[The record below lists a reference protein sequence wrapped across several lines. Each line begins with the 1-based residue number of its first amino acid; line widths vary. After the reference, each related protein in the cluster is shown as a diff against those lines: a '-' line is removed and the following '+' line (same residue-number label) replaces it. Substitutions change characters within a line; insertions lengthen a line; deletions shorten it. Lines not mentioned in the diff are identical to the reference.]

1 MFSIYQLFGVNS
13 KEQFADLI
21 SAREHQEIIRQ
32 HRAELIASRIY
43 PFALV
48 FAVLVPLWGVL
59 DLIFLPQEIAMQF
72 MVMRL
77 ISGGVFLAL
86 AFITKKLK
94 IGTKRALTCLVT
106 MLMVP
111 TLFYQFSSPLI
122 EQVELTG
129 MADLLI
135 HLYGLLPY
143 VVIASLALFPL
154 TLKEFSLLS
163 AVLVALASIGLYRA
177 EGSDITMLMVQMW
190 LLLVILGVSMFSS
203 LQQVRYLISQMV
215 KASYDG
221 LTKLLTRRAGMDIM
235 ESLFRATGL
244 QQSNFS
250 ILFLD
255 LDKFKNIN
263 DTLGHDAG
271 DEVLRQAA
279 KTLGNCIRRG
289 DAAIR
294 WGGEEFLI
302 LLPHTDAEAAKNVV
316 RRIME
321 QGLAFL
327 PDGTPVT
334 ASIGLAEQEED
345 DTHSWKALVDFA
357 DQRLYTAKQTGRAKC
372 ICPDGSEVLFAE
384 NKGPEQNKAEPAPA

>member
-1 MFSIYQLFGVNS
+1 MNTLILSVYQLFGVNS

-43 PFALV
+43 PFAML
-48 FAVLVPLWGVL
+48 FGFLVPAWGIL
-59 DLIFLPQEIAMQF
+59 DFLFFPAELALPFIGLRLASGGIFLTLAYITRKK
-72 MVMRL
+72 RL
-77 ISGGVFLAL
+77 GM
-86 AFITKKLK
+86 
-94 IGTKRALTCLVT
+94 KRALSCLLV

-111 TLFYQFSSPLI
+111 SLFFQFSSPLVAGA
-122 EQVELTG
+122 QLSGVAAT
-129 MADLLI
+129 LI
-135 HLYGLLPY
+135 QLYSLLPY

-163 AVLVALASIGLYRA
+163 LLLVGLSALGLYR
-177 EGSDITMLMVQMW
+177 SDPGQLDMLLVQMW
-190 LLLVILGVSMFSS
+190 LLVVILGVSMFSS

-221 LTKLLTRRAGMDIM
+221 LTKLLTRRAGMDIL

-250 ILFLD
+250 VLFID
-255 LDKFKNIN
+255 LDKFKSIN

-271 DEVLRQAA
+271 DEVLRQTA
-279 KTLGNCIRRG
+279 KALGECIRRG

-294 WGGEEFLI
+294 WGGEEFLV
-302 LLPHTDAEAAKNVV
+302 LLPHTDAEAAKIVV

-321 QGLAFL
+321 KGLANL
-327 PDGTPVT
+327 PDGRPVT
-334 ASIGLAEQEED
+334 ASIGLAEQHED
-345 DTHSWKALVDFA
+345 ETHNWKDLVEIA
-357 DQRLYTAKQTGRAKC
+357 DRRLYHAKESGRARC
-372 ICPDGSEVLFAE
+372 IAPDGSEVHFPNRELVEAFS
-384 NKGPEQNKAEPAPA
+384 

>member
-1 MFSIYQLFGVNS
+1 MLSVYQLFGVNS

-21 SAREHQEIIRQ
+21 SAKDHQDIIRQ
-32 HRAELIASRIY
+32 HRSELIASRIY
-43 PFALV
+43 PFALL
-48 FAVLVPLWGVL
+48 FAILVPIWGVL
-59 DLIFLPQEIAMQF
+59 DLIFLPAEVSIQF
-72 MVMRL
+72 LIMRL
-77 ISGGVFLAL
+77 ASGIVFFAL
-86 AFITKKLK
+86 AYVTKKIR
-94 IGTKRALTCLVT
+94 IGMKRALTSLML

-111 TLFYQFSSPLI
+111 TLFYQFSTPLI
-122 EQVELTG
+122 DKVELTG
-129 MADLLI
+129 IADILI

-154 TLKEFSLLS
+154 TLKEFGLFAVILTALS
-163 AVLVALASIGLYRA
+163 SWGLYRA
-177 EGSDITMLMVQMW
+177 DGSDLTMLLVQVW

-244 QQSNFS
+244 QQSNFAV
-250 ILFLD
+250 LFID

-271 DEVLRQAA
+271 DEILRQTSKA
-279 KTLGNCIRRG
+279 LSSCIRRG

-294 WGGEEFLI
+294 WGGEEFLV
-302 LLPHTDAEAAKNVV
+302 LLPHTEASSAKNVV
-316 RRIME
+316 QRIME
-321 QGLAFL
+321 TGLAQL

-334 ASIGLAEQEED
+334 ASIGMAELVED
-345 DTHSWKALVDFA
+345 HAASWKELVELA
-357 DQRLYTAKQTGRAKC
+357 DQRLYKAKQSGRAKC
-372 ICPDGSEVLFAE
+372 ICPDSTELHFPKLEAAV
-384 NKGPEQNKAEPAPA
+384 

>member
-1 MFSIYQLFGVNS
+1 MLSIYQLFGVNS

-21 SAREHQEIIRQ
+21 SAREHQDIIRQ

-43 PFALV
+43 PFALL
-48 FAVLVPLWGVL
+48 FAVLVPVWGVL
-59 DLIFLPQEIAMQF
+59 DLIFLPSEVSVQF
-72 MVMRL
+72 LIMRL
-77 ISGGVFLAL
+77 ISGAAFFAL
-86 AFITKKLK
+86 AYVTKKVK
-94 IGTKRALTCLVT
+94 IGMKRALTSLII

-111 TLFYQFSSPLI
+111 TLFYQFSTPLI
-122 EQVELTG
+122 DKFELTG
-129 MADLLI
+129 IADILI

-163 AVLVALASIGLYRA
+163 LVLVGLSSIGLYRA
-177 EGSDITMLMVQMW
+177 DGTDITMLLVQMW
-190 LLLVILGVSMFSS
+190 LLVIILGVSMFSS
-203 LQQVRYLISQMV
+203 LQQVRYLISQTV

-244 QQSNFS
+244 QHSNFS
-250 ILFLD
+250 VLFID

-271 DEVLRQAA
+271 DEVLRQAS

-302 LLPHTDAEAAKNVV
+302 LLPHTDAEAAKLVV
-316 RRIME
+316 KRIME
-321 QGLAFL
+321 RGLAFL
-327 PDGTPVT
+327 PDGSPVT
-334 ASIGLAEQEED
+334 ASIGLAELVED
-345 DTHSWKALVDFA
+345 DTSSWKALVECA

-372 ICPDGSEVLFAE
+372 ICPDGSEVLFSNNE
-384 NKGPEQNKAEPAPA
+384 KAETVAS